1 MKHNP
6 VVLALQCSEQWRC
19 TWLLNCKMQLGKHS
33 EVDDGPFIRTMVQ
46 VRFAW
51 PRTAGSHQDRV
62 IPRYQTY
69 KMRLKQL
76 LCRGQ
81 TEAYFPDHSLCCSCR
96 RISWLRVEDADS
108 WSSLD
113 TFLHG
118 SEQHFK
124 RDFSPSSWSI
134 GRSIGSIDLPF
145 LALQFGV
152 RALWFS
158 QQ

>member
-19 TWLLNCKMQLGKHS
+19 TWLLNYKMQLGRNS
-33 EVDDGPFIRTMVQ
+33 EVDEGLPGQELQDHTK
-46 VRFAW
+46 
-51 PRTAGSHQDRV
+51 TGSYLGTK
-62 IPRYQTY
+62 PN

-81 TEAYFPDHSLCCSCR
+81 TEGFFPHHSLCCSCR
-96 RISWLRVEDADS
+96 TISWLRVEDADS
-108 WSSLD
+108 WSSVD

-134 GRSIGSIDLPF
+134 GRSIDLPF

-152 RALWFS
+152 RALWYS

>member
-1 MKHNP
+1 MDEAQPSRFGFAMLRAVKVH
-6 VVLALQCSEQWRC
+6 LAFKLQDAAWKTQWSR
-19 TWLLNCKMQLGKHS
+19 W
-33 EVDDGPFIRTMVQ
+33 
-46 VRFAW
+46 RFAW
-51 PRTAGSHQDRV
+51 PRTAGSHQEKV

-108 WSSLD
+108 WSSVD

-124 RDFSPSSWSI
+124 RDVSPSSWSI
-134 GRSIGSIDLPF
+134 GRSIDLPF

-152 RALWFS
+152 RALWYS